1 MEVQLL
7 GASLKN
13 GYVEMKDPVI
23 KSPDLAGLLTLQRDE
38 LLAQWAEHLKKT
50 PNTRYQQLTVDV
62 ISDWLSIDLDCILAT
77 IDHRMEEKLDSILR
91 DQALAY
97 LRDGFEMYEITRGL
111 FLFKEVVTPMIQSA
125 LPAGSAEVVEAIA
138 QIDASLSRIICH
150 HEQLYYTKLQN
161 SIVDEGRQQLAE
173 SESLRRTMAALLQK
187 LKLDEVLEI
196 VCSEACR
203 LTNTTGSAVLLLE
216 EEGWLK
222 VSISIGYP
230 LPVIQRLPVAE
241 TLAGQSL
248 KLGKP
253 IVDNHP
259 TDQVHAY
266 HLNPDLSSLLIVPLI
281 IKDTAIG
288 ILDVVNKPGRF
299 TEDDIRIMG
308 LFADQAA
315 IAIEN
320 ARLHKQAEQLA
331 VVEERQRLARE
342 LHDSVTQSLYSA
354 SLYVNAA
361 QRALASEKIDVAAEN
376 LHNLRNMT
384 HEAMLDM
391 RLLIFELHPPVL
403 EKEGLV
409 TALRTRLESVEA
421 RAGVQTEFLVEG
433 EGRIPLYIE
442 TELYRIAQ
450 EALTN
455 VVKHAR
461 AQHVIVKIFFN
472 KKYFRLCVWD
482 DGIGFD
488 SKIADLSGGR
498 GLHGIQERVDRISG
512 RLKIESKPGEGTM
525 LEVSVEI

>member
-1 MEVQLL
+1 
-7 GASLKN
+7 
-13 GYVEMKDPVI
+13 MKDPVT
-23 KSPDLAGLLTLQRDE
+23 KSPDLAGLLTLQRDA
-38 LLAQWAEHLKKT
+38 LLAQWAATLQKI
-50 PNTRYQQLTVDV
+50 PNTRYQQLNVDV
-62 ISDWLSIDLDCILAT
+62 ISDWLAVNLDCILAV
-77 IDHRMEEKLDSILR
+77 LDRHAGKRLSSIL
-91 DQALAY
+91 DNHALAQ
-97 LRDGFEMYEITRGL
+97 LRDGFAIYEITQGL
-111 FLFKEVVTPMIQSA
+111 LRFKEVVAPLIQTSFPVNSVQA
-125 LPAGSAEVVEAIA
+125 FDAMA
-138 QIDASLSRIICH
+138 QIDSSLSQIICH
-150 HEQLYYTKLQN
+150 HEQLYYSKLQN
-161 SIVDEGRQQLAE
+161 NFVDEGRQQLAE

-216 EEGWLK
+216 EGGWLK

-259 TDQVHAY
+259 TDQIHAY
-266 HLNPDLSSLLIVPLI
+266 HLNPDLRSILIVPLV

-376 LHNLRNMT
+376 LQNLRNMT

-421 RAGVQTEFLVEG
+421 RAGVRTEFQVEG
-433 EGRIPLYIE
+433 EGRIPYYIE

-455 VVKHAR
+455 VVKHAK
-461 AQHVIVKIFFN
+461 AQHVRVQIFFN
-472 KKYFRLCVWD
+472 TKYFRLCVWD

-488 SKIADLSGGR
+488 SKIAGLSGGR
-498 GLHGIQERVDRISG
+498 GLHGIQERVDRING
-512 RLKIESKPGEGTM
+512 RLKIESKPGKGTM

>member
-1 MEVQLL
+1 M
-7 GASLKN
+7 KN
-13 GYVEMKDPVI
+13 PVV
-23 KSPDLAGLLTLQRDE
+23 KSPGLVDLLTLHRDE
-38 LLAQWAEHLKKT
+38 IVTSWVSKIQKIPK
-50 PNTRYQQLTVDV
+50 TRYQHLSVEV
-62 ISDWLSIDLDCILAT
+62 ISDLLSKNLECIIVSLTRQVDYQLELFFRDQVLKHLQAGLTIYEAT
-77 IDHRMEEKLDSILR
+77 KSIL
-91 DQALAY
+91 
-97 LRDGFEMYEITRGL
+97 
-111 FLFKEVVTPMIQSA
+111 LFKEVVMPIIQNTYAGKIPETFEMIS
-125 LPAGSAEVVEAIA
+125 E
-138 QIDASLSRIICH
+138 IDSSLSEIICNF
-150 HEQLYYTKLQN
+150 ELFYYSELQN
-161 SIVDEGRQQLAE
+161 HSIEEKRQQLAE

-230 LPVIQRLPVAE
+230 LPVRQRVPVDE

-253 IVDNHP
+253 IIDNHP
-259 TDQVHAY
+259 TNQLHAY
-266 HLNPDLSSLLIVPLI
+266 HLNPDLSSLLIVPLN
-281 IKDTAIG
+281 IKDTNIG
-288 ILDVVNKPGRF
+288 VIDVVNKPGTF
-299 TEDDIRIMG
+299 TDDDIRIMS

-331 VVEERQRLARE
+331 VVEERQRLARD

-354 SLYVNAA
+354 SLYVNAV
-361 QRALASEKIDVAAEN
+361 QRALSNKKMGIALEN

-421 RAGVQTEFLVEG
+421 RAGVKTEFQVKG

-455 VVKHAR
+455 VVKHAK
-461 AQHVIVKIFFN
+461 AQQVSVHLIFN
-472 KKYFRLCVWD
+472 KKYFRLRVWD
-482 DGIGFD
+482 NGIGFD
-488 SKIADLSGGR
+488 SKAAGQSGGR
-498 GLHGIQERVDRISG
+498 GLASIQERVDRISG
-512 RLKIESKPGEGTM
+512 TLRIESMPGEGTM

>member
-1 MEVQLL
+1 MNKP
-7 GASLKN
+7 A
-13 GYVEMKDPVI
+13 VEI
-23 KSPDLAGLLTLQRDE
+23 PDLAGLLTLHRDKIITG
-38 LLAQWAEHLKKT
+38 WAEKILST
-50 PNTRYQQLTVDV
+50 PNTYYPELDLSE
-62 ISDWLSIDLDCILAT
+62 ISEWLSKDLDLIIEIIENPAKKIQETHLAE
-77 IDHRMEEKLDSILR
+77 H
-91 DQALAY
+91 ALAH
-97 LRDGFEMYEITRGL
+97 LRAGFSINTITKGL
-111 FLFKEVVTPMIQSA
+111 LLFKEISMPIIQKA
-125 LPAGSAEVVEAIA
+125 YPAGTSKPFEAIV
-138 QIDASLSRIICH
+138 QIDASLSEMICWF
-150 HEQLYYTKLQN
+150 ESLYFSEYQN
-161 SIVDEGRQQLAE
+161 HIAGDERQQLAE

-222 VSISIGYP
+222 VSISIGDP

-253 IVDNHP
+253 IINNHP
-259 TDQVHAY
+259 IDHLHAY
-266 HLNPDLSSLLIVPLI
+266 HQNPDLSSLLIVPLI

-288 ILDVVNKPGRF
+288 VLDVVNKPTEF
-299 TEDDIRIMG
+299 TEDDIRIMS

-361 QRALASEKIDVAAEN
+361 QRALVNEKMDVAAEN

-421 RAGVQTEFLVEG
+421 RAGVRTEFDVKG

-455 VVKHAR
+455 VVKHAKAEQVR
-461 AQHVIVKIFFN
+461 VQLIFNDKF
-472 KKYFRLCVWD
+472 FRLCVWD
-482 DGIGFD
+482 DGVGFD
-488 SKIADLSGGR
+488 SKKADQSGGR
-498 GLHGIQERVDRISG
+498 GLTSIQERVDRIHG
-512 RLKIESKPGEGTM
+512 RLKIESQPGKGTL